1 MKQCKEQRDSYY
13 LIGSPEE
20 YKEKANHL
28 DNQVEEILDF
38 LCDASKFNSEEED
51 FNQSISKISTDSNDD
66 QYLHGQSEEHNKDI
80 LQIIRETIYSIQEEQ
95 KELLSNANLGLE
107 RIGRKTV

>member
-1 MKQCKEQRDSYY
+1 VKQCKEQRDSYY
-13 LIGSPEE
+13 LIHSPEE

-28 DNQVEEILDF
+28 DNQVEIEEILDF

-66 QYLHGQSEEHNKDI
+66 QYLHGQTEEHDKEK
-80 LQIIRETIYSIQEEQ
+80 IRLIFIF
-95 KELLSNANLGLE
+95 
-107 RIGRKTV
+107 